1 MNRKLKIPAE
11 SLPYADYGKELSY
24 PQGLKWTKQRKC
36 VYRVLW
42 ETVEP
47 LSAIQI
53 YQRISSICRD
63 NKGSGV
69 NTVSRDSVD
78 SRSSRDISGDRDSGE
93 YAVSTVYRIL
103 AAFEEKGLVEK
114 STWMEDGTAVY
125 SLNRGGHT
133 HYAVCLK
140 CRSRIPLQNCPF
152 SHIHLEEGMEDF
164 TVTGHKLELYGYCR
178 DCREKE
184 RQQVD

>member
-1 MNRKLKIPAE
+1 MNRKLKIPAGG
-11 SLPYADYGKELSY
+11 LPYADCGKEMSY
-24 PQGLKWTKQRKC
+24 PSGLKWTKQRKH
-36 VYRVLW
+36 VYKVLW
-42 ETVEP
+42 ETEEP

-53 YQRISSICRD
+53 YQRMSAHE
-63 NKGSGV
+63 
-69 NTVSRDSVD
+69 
-78 SRSSRDISGDRDSGE
+78 DREAGAE

-140 CRSRIPLQNCPF
+140 CHRRIPLQNCPF
-152 SHIHLEEGMEDF
+152 SHIHPEEGMEDF
-164 TVTGHKLELYGYCR
+164 TVTGHKLELYGYCGN
-178 DCREKE
+178 CRE
-184 RQQVD
+184 R